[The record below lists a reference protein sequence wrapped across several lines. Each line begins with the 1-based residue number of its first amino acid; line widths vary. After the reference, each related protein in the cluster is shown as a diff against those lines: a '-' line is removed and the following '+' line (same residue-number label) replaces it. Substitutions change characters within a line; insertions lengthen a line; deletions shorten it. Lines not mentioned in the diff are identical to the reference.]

1 MASRR
6 ARSKNSP
13 TRWRFRLPSPG
24 TFRLQPCGSP
34 RTASGPGFNLIA
46 LRGRRIRDGRPSLRP
61 GQELAARACRSLRR
75 YRSAGPSVLG
85 PKSAFC
91 LQVGL
96 ISGVNGILAPHT
108 RNEYCLARG
117 RTWESAASTARSAAH
132 RRGRAICRLST
143 CNSWRRRRISIS
155 SPGPNSQPGRAAR
168 TSGGSPPV
176 DEGQALKQQT
186 LSSHLPTER
195 AAAKDTELHLTPSAT
210 ETPHLRQT
218 SFWDPQASATSV
230 TGSIIRQV
238 FAQQGRVS
246 K

>member
-1 MASRR
+1 MLFHAR
-6 ARSKNSP
+6 ARIP
-13 TRWRFRLPSPG
+13 DLPRRRQVDPPEAPG
-24 TFRLQPCGSP
+24 SRSPCGSRDRIYEP
-34 RTASGPGFNLIA
+34 YAGALAGYLQRRRTSSRCQRN
-46 LRGRRIRDGRPSLRP
+46 SV
-61 GQELAARACRSLRR
+61 
-75 YRSAGPSVLG
+75 AGW
-85 PKSAFC
+85 
-91 LQVGL
+91 
-96 ISGVNGILAPHT
+96 T

-117 RTWESAASTARSAAH
+117 RTWVSAASTARSAAR

-168 TSGGSPPV
+168 TSGGPPPV

-230 TGSIIRQV
+230 TGSV
-238 FAQQGRVS
+238 FAKCSHSKDASASDGRLDEQ
-246 K
+246 KCRG

>member
-1 MASRR
+1 
-6 ARSKNSP
+6 
-13 TRWRFRLPSPG
+13 
-24 TFRLQPCGSP
+24 
-34 RTASGPGFNLIA
+34 
-46 LRGRRIRDGRPSLRP
+46 
-61 GQELAARACRSLRR
+61 
-75 YRSAGPSVLG
+75 VLG

-117 RTWESAASTARSAAH
+117 RAWESAASTARSAAR

-168 TSGGSPPV
+168 TSGGPPPV

-230 TGSIIRQV
+230 TGSV
-238 FAQQGRVS
+238 FAKCSHSKDASASDGRLDEQNAAGDVDPRAGRETS
-246 K
+246 LACGCVLVRPRPLQPLWSSSR